1 MMAAIYI
8 VMVNVLALGLFGYD
22 KHCAIHKKWRIPE
35 KTLIGSAIIGG
46 SLGAYIGMISFRHKT
61 QHRLF
66 YVCVP
71 LLLIIQTIILL
82 IIF

>member
-1 MMAAIYI
+1 MI
-8 VMVNVLALGLFGYD
+8 VFYLFIVNLLALSLFGYD
-22 KHCAIHKKWRIPE
+22 KQCAVKGKWRIPE
-35 KTLIGSAIIGG
+35 NTLIASAAIGG

-66 YVCVP
+66 QVCVP

>member
-1 MMAAIYI
+1 MIVIYVLI
-8 VMVNVLALGLFGYD
+8 VNLLALILFGYD
-22 KHCAIHKKWRIPE
+22 KRCAIKKKWRISE
-35 KTLIGSAIIGG
+35 NTLIASAAIGG

-66 YVCVP
+66 QVCVP

>member
-1 MMAAIYI
+1 MI
-8 VMVNVLALGLFGYD
+8 VFYLFIVNLLALSLFGYD
-22 KHCAIHKKWRIPE
+22 KHCAINKKWRISE
-35 KTLIGSAIIGG
+35 NTLIASAAIGG

-61 QHRLF
+61 QHKLF
-66 YVCVP
+66 QVCVP